1 MKCPGQDSRFWKPD
15 DIFQAKCP
23 ECGAE
28 VEFFKDDTARLCKKC
43 GRRFMNPKMDFGCAS
58 YCKYA
63 DQCLGDLSPEL
74 LKERENL
81 FKDRVAMEMKNYFG
95 TDFKRISH
103 ADRVA
108 RYAKEIG
115 TGEGGDMAVV
125 LTAAYLHDIGI
136 KQAEA
141 RFQSSAAKYQEELGP
156 PIARDILEKLGASPD
171 LIEEVCDII
180 GHHHHPRSTETVNFR
195 SLYDADLITNL
206 QEKYQDSPPDEA
218 RMEAL
223 IASDAFLTE
232 SGRVLAKG
240 VFLK

>member
-23 ECGAE
+23 ECGTE

-43 GRRFMNPKMDFGCAS
+43 GLRFMNPKMDFGCAS

-115 TGEGGDMAVV
+115 TGEDGDMAVV

-141 RFQSSAAKYQEELGP
+141 RFQSSAARYQEKLGP

-223 IASDAFLTE
+223 IASNAFLTE
-232 SGRVLAKG
+232 SGRELAKG